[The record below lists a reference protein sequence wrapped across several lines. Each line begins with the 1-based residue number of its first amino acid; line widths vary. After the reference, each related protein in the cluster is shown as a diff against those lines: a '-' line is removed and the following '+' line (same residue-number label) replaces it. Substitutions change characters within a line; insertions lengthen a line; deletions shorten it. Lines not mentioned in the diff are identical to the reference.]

1 RHIGYDSGT
10 FNIEF
15 FYDSEASKIWLL
27 EVNPRISQSHAAL
40 FQLVDGAPNFSEMVS
55 VAVGEQPPPRAGGG
69 LAAIAAKLFYRTVL
83 EDAVVTAVHSR
94 AEIQAIEETL
104 PGVEIQLKVQVGQR
118 LSDLPSQDSY
128 TYELALMHIGA
139 DTEGEILQKYQECV
153 DRLTF

>member
-1 RHIGYDSGT
+1 FHGAIDSIRQSNQSTFSRYQYPSHLDVAVIETMQKASVRLLRHIGYDSGT

-69 LAAIAAKLFYRTVL
+69 LAAIAAK
-83 EDAVVTAVHSR
+83 
-94 AEIQAIEETL
+94 
-104 PGVEIQLKVQVGQR
+104 
-118 LSDLPSQDSY
+118 
-128 TYELALMHIGA
+128 
-139 DTEGEILQKYQECV
+139 
-153 DRLTF
+153 